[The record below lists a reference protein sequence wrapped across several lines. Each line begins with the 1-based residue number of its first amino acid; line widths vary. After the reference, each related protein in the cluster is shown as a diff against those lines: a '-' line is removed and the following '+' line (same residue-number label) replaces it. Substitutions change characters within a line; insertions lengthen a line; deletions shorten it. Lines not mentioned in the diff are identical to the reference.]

1 MKRSRIIGI
10 SIVVLIMGVLLI
22 VANLYIDYNL
32 RKYSVYYA
40 HNMEHKNGTHPEIAM
55 GIENIEYI
63 KIQRRKGIEYD
74 SDGNIVTYNNNN
86 EVCGDVPYVS
96 KMPGYSGKARYCYH
110 NAAENKTYYFDASF
124 MLTEADDNKSGSAIN
139 INEINYRK
147 LHKQLIKDFGILI
160 KANVN
165 RKPRI
170 NLQKQFN
177 KKYYKRFN

>member
-1 MKRSRIIGI
+1 MMKK
-10 SIVVLIMGVLLI
+10 LI
-22 VANLYIDYNL
+22 VGTIICCIITGIVFIYNNWYIDYNL

-55 GIENIEYI
+55 VIENIEYI